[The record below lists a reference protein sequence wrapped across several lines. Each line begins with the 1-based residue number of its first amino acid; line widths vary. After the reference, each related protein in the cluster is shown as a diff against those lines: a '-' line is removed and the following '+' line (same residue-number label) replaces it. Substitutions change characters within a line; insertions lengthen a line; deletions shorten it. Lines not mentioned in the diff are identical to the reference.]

1 MENLRS
7 DLATTLSPTELIQLQ
22 AALGARFPL
31 AKGVLGS
38 QLGFF
43 VRRNLVNPD
52 LKGRFGGLK
61 EFIAKYFPREIVWQG
76 RQGLDDLYDIC
87 FASEGSA
94 LGTWQRVPPEP
105 CAALWSAVTNPAVYV
120 QFAWSHKG
128 ESLLRA
134 PVGIPLNDDS
144 VAVEKLTNTDYQN
157 IATGFVSSIDGID
170 ADDSA
175 RALSV
180 SRSAAEFTKMMRE
193 KGILAKWEEF
203 RVDQA
208 SRRFIQR
215 LAEAGAS
222 SLIADQWLS
231 ILRASHQKA
240 RFQRSKKPITLQSPR
255 AFQSTAIS
263 QQSGREIPQSRVIA
277 IKAMEFLSDS
287 ELYNLSLP
295 LGSVMRAIESLTGRP

>member
-1 MENLRS
+1 MENLES
-7 DLATTLSPTELIQLQ
+7 YSGSTLSPTELNQLQ

-43 VRRNLVNPD
+43 VRRNLMNPD

-61 EFIAKYFPREIVWQG
+61 EFIVKYFPRQIVWQG

-94 LGTWQRVPPEP
+94 LGTWHRVPPEP
-105 CAALWSAVTNPAVYV
+105 SAALWSAATNPAVYV
-120 QFAWSHKG
+120 QFAWSHK
-128 ESLLRA
+128 EVALLQA
-134 PVGIPLNDDS
+134 PVGITLNDDS
-144 VAVEKLTNTDYQN
+144 VAVEKLTNTDYQS
-157 IATGFVSSIDGID
+157 IATEFVSSIDRVD
-170 ADDSA
+170 ADDRA

-203 RVDQA
+203 RIDQA
-208 SRRFIQR
+208 SRRFTQR
-215 LAEAGAS
+215 LAAAGAS

-231 ILRASHQKA
+231 ILRASQQKA
-240 RFQRSKKPITLQSPR
+240 RFQRSKKPITVPSPR
-255 AFQSTAIS
+255 GFQSTSIL
-263 QQSGREIPQSRVIA
+263 QQFGGEIPQSRVIA